1 MRRALEST
9 TRPAT
14 SRALLG
20 AGVAVAA
27 LGQLGLLAADP
38 RADAPGLGLAALAL
52 GAILF
57 ALGSL
62 HRPDGDPDDGLPLAS
77 VPTPWPVFRGTVPA
91 VSGGVGL
98 VLALVLL
105 ARLLRGSDTGGDL
118 LLWAAAL
125 VALGVPFARRF
136 AMPRWG
142 VARRVAPDV
151 LAVVA
156 LVVVFVALN
165 VHDLGDAYYS
175 AIGDEYAFFVE
186 ARGILEDGVERPFS
200 QAGVYGKHPVLGSAY
215 QALVMAVLGGDN
227 AAWRMASVLSVAL
240 AVPAVYI
247 VGLSLHGRGVALVAA
262 VLLVASHY
270 LLAYAHTGYNNVHA
284 LAPAAWAV
292 ALFVLGARR
301 GDPLLLYAAGV
312 VAGLGFYTYFSAR
325 AALPIIVLF
334 ALTMRPWPRGIL
346 GLWPAAL
353 GSVLA
358 VGPMLVV
365 SRWDVVSRM
374 LAEAPGGYSSAVSGP
389 AGERIVANLS
399 KNLAAFNHNPDI
411 FHYVSGPLLDPVTAV
426 LAVLGVGLAASR
438 LSDPRYRLPLVWL
451 AVAMVASGVL
461 SPYPGVAIS
470 RLSFALPPMALLAG
484 LAASR
489 LWASVPVPRGPT
501 ARRWAG
507 AGLVAALAVVVLV
520 LNARQF
526 WVETPSVFPLTPEA
540 VAIGA
545 MRSGA
550 CGDEPARV
558 VFVGRQTAPLLR
570 PALASYDPDG
580 APPRLLDHDDMDAD
594 GGLVLG
600 DARCVVF
607 VDPAAPEARAALAWL
622 SDRYDDAEVRSFT
635 DGPGGTV
642 VAVWVAGQ

>member
-1 MRRALEST
+1 M
-9 TRPAT
+9 
-14 SRALLG
+14 
-20 AGVAVAA
+20 AVAA
-27 LGQLGLLAADP
+27 LGQLHLLAADP
-38 RADAPGLGLAALAL
+38 RADPPGLGLAALAL

-62 HRPDGDPDDGLPLAS
+62 RRRAGDPDDKLSLAP
-77 VPTPWPVFRGTVPA
+77 VATPRHVFRGIVPA
-91 VSGGVGL
+91 ISGGVGL
-98 VLALVLL
+98 LLALALL
-105 ARLLRGSDTGGDL
+105 ARLLGGSEAGGDL

-125 VALGVPFARRF
+125 VALGVAFARHLP
-136 AMPRWG
+136 MPRRDDL
-142 VARRVAPDV
+142 RRIAPDV
-151 LAVVA
+151 VAVVA
-156 LVVVFVALN
+156 LVVVFIALN

-175 AIGDEYAFFVE
+175 AIGDEYAFYVD
-186 ARGILEDGVERPFS
+186 ARGILEHGVERPFS

-227 AAWRMASVLSVAL
+227 AAWRMASVLSIAL

-247 VGLSLHGRGVALVAA
+247 VGLSLHGRGVAIVAV

-312 VAGLGFYTYFSAR
+312 VGGLGFYTYFSAR

-334 ALTMRPWPRGIL
+334 ALTMRPWPRGIVS
-346 GLWPAAL
+346 LWPMAV

-358 VGPMLVV
+358 IGPMLVV

-374 LAEAPGGYSSAVSGP
+374 LAEAPGGYASAVSGP

-426 LAVLGVGLAASR
+426 LAVLGVGLAVAR
-438 LSDPRYRLPLVWL
+438 LTDPRYRLPLVWL

-461 SPYPGVAIS
+461 SPYPQVAIS
-470 RLSFALPPMALLAG
+470 RLSFAVPPLALLAG
-484 LAASR
+484 LATVR
-489 LWASVPVPRGPT
+489 LWTSVPVPRGT
-501 ARRWAG
+501 AVRRWAG
-507 AGLVAALAVVVLV
+507 VGLVAVLAVAVLG

-526 WVETPSVFPLTPEA
+526 WVETPGVFPLTSEA

-550 CGDEPARV
+550 CGDDPSMV

-570 PALASYDPDG
+570 PALASYDPNG
-580 APPRLLDHDDMDAD
+580 PQPRLVDHN
-594 GGLVLG
+594 GLPAAWRQAPG
-600 DARCVVF
+600 DTRCVF
-607 VDPAAPEARAALAWL
+607 ANPAARAALAWL
-622 SDRYDDAEVRSFT
+622 SARYEGAKVRSFV
-635 DGPGGTV
+635 DGPGATT
-642 VAVWVAGQ
+642 VAVWVAGE